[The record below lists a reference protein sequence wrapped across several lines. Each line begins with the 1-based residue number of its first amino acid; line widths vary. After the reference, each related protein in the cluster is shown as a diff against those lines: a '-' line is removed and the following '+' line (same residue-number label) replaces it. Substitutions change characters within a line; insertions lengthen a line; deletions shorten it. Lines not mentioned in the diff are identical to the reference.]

1 MEILITTRDE
11 RNKFSEI
18 IEEMIL
24 KYHTSVME
32 SIINYCE
39 ETGLELE
46 VAGSLVNSVLKT
58 KIEEEAKK
66 LRYLKS
72 K

>member
-1 MEILITTRDE
+1 MTTRDE
-11 RNKFSEI
+11 RNKFSAV
-18 IEEMIL
+18 IEERII
-24 KYHTSVME
+24 KDNVSTME
-32 SIINYCE
+32 AIINYCE

-46 VAGSLVNSVLKT
+46 IAGSLVNSVLKT

-72 K
+72 I